1 MKEIERH
8 ILKKIKQAGKTFP
21 VLAIVGPRQVGKT
34 TLVKQYATSVK
45 RKSVYLDLEMPSDF
59 KRINDDAE
67 LFLSGLD
74 DCIVIIDEVQRKP
87 DLFPIIRALVDQ
99 NRRPLRFILL
109 GSASPDLIQNA
120 SETLAGRIAYIELMP
135 FNYTEIADVGS
146 IQKHHIRGGFPK
158 PFLMRNNADVQLW
171 YENFVSTYV
180 ERDLPVLG
188 LKASPQIVRKLW
200 QMLAWQNGGI
210 INYSSIGSSL
220 GLSNHTVT
228 RYIDF
233 LEGAFLI
240 SRLQPY
246 FFNQGK
252 RLVKAPKIYLRDTGV
267 LHHLLG
273 IDNMHKL
280 SGSPFMGASWE
291 AYVIEQIK
299 SIAGTKFDYY
309 FYRTQT
315 GIEMDLVL
323 LKGIK
328 PVATIEV
335 KYTLSPDITKSIITS
350 IQDLKTEKNFVII
363 PNGDDYKTKNNIL
376 VCSLTSFLN
385 IHLNKI

>member
-34 TLVKQYATSVK
+34 TLVKQYASSVK
-45 RKSVYLDLEMPSDF
+45 KKSVYLDLEMPSDF

-120 SETLAGRIAYIELMP
+120 SETLAGRIAYIELTP

-158 PFLMRNNADVQLW
+158 PFLMRNNSDVQLW

-200 QMLAWQNGGI
+200 QMLANLNGHPV
-210 INYSSIGSSL
+210 NYSMLGSSL
-220 GLSNHTVT
+220 GVSHTTVRNYVELLSST
-228 RYIDF
+228 F
-233 LEGAFLI
+233 M
-240 SRLQPY
+240 LQLLPS
-246 FFNQGK
+246 FTASMGK
-252 RLVKAPKIYLRDTGV
+252 RLVKSPKVYLNDIGITNA
-267 LHHLLG
+267 LLRVPDFEQLAG
-273 IDNMHKL
+273 HP
-280 SGSPFMGASWE
+280 SFGAAWE
-291 AYVIEQIK
+291 AVVLINLTASFPQ
-299 SIAGTKFDYY
+299 FNFF
-309 FYRTQT
+309 FYRTSHGAEIDIIVENGGKRIAVECKAGILPKLSIGTYTALEDIQPQVT
-315 GIEMDLVL
+315 LVVAPVDKGWSMKKGIEVVNISEAITTIRDVL
-323 LKGIK
+323 G
-328 PVATIEV
+328 
-335 KYTLSPDITKSIITS
+335 
-350 IQDLKTEKNFVII
+350 
-363 PNGDDYKTKNNIL
+363 
-376 VCSLTSFLN
+376 
-385 IHLNKI
+385 